1 MQEKEAVME
10 KESIDSNGIPEKGDS
25 GTKLQGSAENT
36 VCVGS
41 ISLTSLRER
50 NNFFVFHFLSS
61 TALVVIVGELNA
73 CLFFFCV

>member
-36 VCVGS
+36 VRVGS
-41 ISLTSLRER
+41 ISSTSRTKELFR
-50 NNFFVFHFLSS
+50 LSLS
-61 TALVVIVGELNA
+61 FID
-73 CLFFFCV
+73 CSSCHCW